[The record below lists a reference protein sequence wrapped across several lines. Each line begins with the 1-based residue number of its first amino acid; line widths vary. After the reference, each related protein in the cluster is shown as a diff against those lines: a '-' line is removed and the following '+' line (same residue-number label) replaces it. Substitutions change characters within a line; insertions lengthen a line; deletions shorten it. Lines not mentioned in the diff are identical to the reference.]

1 MLQSEID
8 AAVAAMTLADATFFT
23 AFKAY
28 KDSQLSDLTGQVNT
42 ANAAVTAAAA
52 AQKKAEDEATASK
65 EAADKAAADAATAKA
80 ESDAALATANAARDK
95 AVTELAAMTAQD
107 QRHAA
112 ALLAALDWQ
121 AIDSEYADLQSKFA
135 ANSAKYDA
143 ARATLATLA
152 AAINAPFADR
162 EAAAKAARVKE
173 LEAQL
178 AAVK

>member
-1 MLQSEID
+1 MKSLFEIQTESGQLWLDISAQLD
-8 AAVAAMTLADATFFT
+8 AIRKEGADA
-23 AFKAY
+23 
-28 KDSQLSDLTGQVNT
+28 L
-42 ANAAVTAAAA
+42 AA
-52 AQKKAEDEATASK
+52 AQATAK
-65 EAADKAAADAATAKA
+65 EAADKAAA
-80 ESDAALATANAARDK
+80 ELADANASRDK

-143 ARATLATLA
+143 ARAKLATLA
-152 AAINAPFADR
+152 DAINAPFAER

>member
-1 MLQSEID
+1 MKSLFDIQTESGQLWLDISAQLD
-8 AAVAAMTLADATFFT
+8 ALRKEGADA
-23 AFKAY
+23 
-28 KDSQLSDLTGQVNT
+28 L
-42 ANAAVTAAAA
+42 AA
-52 AQKKAEDEATASK
+52 AQATAK
-65 EAADKAAADAATAKA
+65 EAADKAAA
-80 ESDAALATANAARDK
+80 ELATANAARDK
-95 AVTELAAMTAQD
+95 AVAELAAMTAQD
-107 QRHAA
+107 QKHAT

-121 AIDSEYADLQSKFA
+121 AIDSEYADLQAKLA

-152 AAINAPFADR
+152 AAINAPFAER